1 MSVPGGDQRLQKHE
15 VIYVR
20 EGKGYKYCVVILLTL
35 IFLMSLLYLPRISK
49 ELHKINHGDKHHLPH
64 HHRHHNHYH
73 HNGNEHQMME
83 LVHQLRE

>member
-35 IFLMSLLYLPRISK
+35 IFLMSLIYLPRISR
-49 ELHKINHGDKHHLPH
+49 EMHKMTHGGKHHPPH
-64 HHRHHNHYH
+64 PH
-73 HNGNEHQMME
+73 NEHQMME
-83 LVHQLRE
+83 LVHQMRE